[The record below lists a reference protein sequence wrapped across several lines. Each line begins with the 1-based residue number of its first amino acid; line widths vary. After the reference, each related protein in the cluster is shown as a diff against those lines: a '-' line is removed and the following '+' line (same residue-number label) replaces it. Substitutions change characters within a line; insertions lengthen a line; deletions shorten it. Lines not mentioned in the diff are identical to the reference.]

1 MEKKKVVYISGPMTG
16 YPNYNRERFIK
27 AEKMLSFIGYVPINP
42 AHLPDGLSRKAYIE
56 IDLVLLKYADAIYLL
71 EGWENSEGAIGERGY
86 AEKRGLEILEEGKIN
101 LSPFELPKDQ
111 PAPVTDTSDYV
122 FTVGSDEAP
131 DFETESA
138 ETCGVE
144 RVMTATDLL
153 RIMRSEMDRDEEGAV
168 VHIYPEDVMNGV
180 IRFFTEEDEEA
191 PF

>member
-1 MEKKKVVYISGPMTG
+1 MEKKKIVFISGPMTG
-16 YPNYNRERFIK
+16 HKNYNREAFIN
-27 AEKMLSFIGYVPINP
+27 AESKLLFLGYVPLNP
-42 AHLPDGLSRKAYIE
+42 ARLPDGLTREAYMR
-56 IDLVLLKYADAIYLL
+56 IDQAMLKEADAIYLL
-71 EGWENSEGAIGERGY
+71 PGWKGSSGASEEKAL
-86 AEKRGLEILEEGKIN
+86 AEMCGLQILEEYKTD
-101 LSPFELPKDQ
+101 LSPFELPEDQ
-111 PAPVTDTSDYV
+111 PAPVTNTSDYV